1 MTEGILKQV
10 YMLKQLENGYE
21 QLYYNTSK
29 SVQHENSICL
39 VVTKP
44 MEILKPLSPG
54 GRKINTCYGNL
65 KKRKKIHFGYT
76 DCIRDKFGSAETVF
90 GQNNYRQICI
100 SSLPKL

>member
-44 MEILKPLSPG
+44 MEDIK
-54 GRKINTCYGNL
+54 T
-65 KKRKKIHFGYT
+65 
-76 DCIRDKFGSAETVF
+76 AESW
-90 GQNNYRQICI
+90 GQKN
-100 SSLPKL
+100 